1 MAIFI
6 NAFNLQNPIK
16 IKISDICIKLPENKG
31 GSENGY
37 SRKSKNN

>member
-16 IKISDICIKLPENKG
+16 IKISDICIKLTEDKG

>member
-1 MAIFI
+1 MAISI

-16 IKISDICIKLPENKG
+16 IKISDICIKLLEDKG

-37 SRKSKNN
+37 SRKNKNN